1 MNGPNGLFEY
11 GSGQKKAA
19 ALLKD
24 VALHPQLAILCGYR
38 TTTCGTLKTAG
49 SLRRAVSTGI
59 RRDSAAATAVVSS
72 AARPYNPA
80 ILSPPKMFHALPQLI
95 ASRSRI
101 RPFEPRAQIHPP

>member
-59 RRDSAAATAVVSS
+59 RRDSAAARAVVSS
-72 AARPYNPA
+72 AARRDNPT
-80 ILSPPKMFHALPQLI
+80 ILSPPQMLHALPPVSSI
-95 ASRSRI
+95 PSRL
-101 RPFEPRAQIHPP
+101 PRLTRDAAIKP